1 MNLSGAIAVVTGGGS
16 GLGEALVKQL
26 AEAGAVPVVI
36 DLRAER
42 VSRVVDAVRPRAR
55 DTAGWTCD
63 IGDRKQVALTFAEI
77 GERFR
82 RIDLLINCAGRSM
95 LRPFLD
101 MTDEDIDWVLG
112 PNLMGVVYCIRAAV
126 RWMGPGS
133 RIVNVTSASGALPTP
148 GEGFYSGAKA
158 AVVSL
163 TASLEAELADRKIGV
178 SVVLPGEMSTAL
190 FAEHPSWELRPDFQR
205 RMEIPPERVA
215 RAILRGVRAN
225 RFEIVCPWNMRI
237 PLLLYRIAPGLFRRG
252 VEIFYYRKIEGRI
265 RMPS

>member
-1 MNLSGAIAVVTGGGS
+1 MKLSGAIAVVTGGGS
-16 GLGEALVKQL
+16 GLGEALVSQL
-26 AEAGAVPVVI
+26 AESGATPVVI

-42 VSRVVDAVRPRAR
+42 VSHVVDRIRAR
-55 DTAGWTCD
+55 GCEAGGWTCD
-63 IGDRKQVALTFAEI
+63 VGDRKQVASTFAEI
-77 GERFR
+77 GARYG

-95 LRPFLD
+95 LKPFLD
-101 MTDEDIDWVLG
+101 MSDEDIDWVLG
-112 PNLMGVVYCIRAAV
+112 PNLMGVVHCIRAAA

-178 SVVLPGEMSTAL
+178 TVVLPGEMSTAL

-205 RMEIPPERVA
+205 RMEIPPDRVA
-215 RAILRGVRAN
+215 RAILRGVRAG
-225 RFEIVCPWNMRI
+225 RFEVVCPWNMKI
-237 PLLLYRIAPGLFRRG
+237 PLLLYRIAPGLFRKG
-252 VEIFYYRKIEGRI
+252 VELFYYRQIEGRI
-265 RMPS
+265 RNPS